1 MCSMDGQFGV
11 RMSFKESFEVDVC
24 HQVLRGEIPAKL
36 AALKMNKSYRQTLRI
51 IDKVR
56 LKGIIGIKHGNFGR
70 EPFNKSDQE
79 FTSKILNLY
88 ASEYFDF
95 NMTHFLELLK
105 KDHGYDIPYETFRSW
120 AHEINHVKRKHRK
133 RKKAHPLRTRLARV
147 GMMIQMDGSHH
158 DWFGTG
164 FKSVLIGCI
173 DDATSECIYAEFF
186 PAEDRIS
193 VMTVIQRVFEKYGV
207 PELVY
212 VDQAA
217 AHGKA
222 GIFRKFSGWQDHI
235 TDLERT
241 LYQFGSRMIFATS
254 PQGKGRIER
263 MWNTFQDRLIPE
275 IRRAKIKN
283 IPRANEYLLN
293 HYIPDHNRK
302 FSVMPADTESSWRKL
317 TDAKLQNL
325 DQSFYMQEFRKIFPG
340 EIISMGGIKYVLEH
354 DFGFSLEGKQIE
366 IRTYLD
372 CKQKL
377 FYAGREVIIKNEKIV
392 FRSVA

>member
-1 MCSMDGQFGV
+1 MDGQIGV

-36 AALKMNKSYRQTLRI
+36 AALKINKSYRQTLRI
-51 IDKVR
+51 IDRVR
-56 LKGIIGIKHGNFGR
+56 LKGILGIKHGNFGKV
-70 EPFNKSDQE
+70 PFNKSNINFKE
-79 FTSKILNLY
+79 KILSLY
-88 ASEYFDF
+88 KADYFDF
-95 NMTHFLELLK
+95 NMTHFLEVLK
-105 KDHGYDIPYETFRSW
+105 KEHGHCIPYETFRLW
-120 AHEINHVKRKHRK
+120 AHEVNHVKRKHRK
-133 RKKAHPLRTRLARV
+133 RKKAHPLRVRLVRP

-193 VMTVIQRVFEKYGV
+193 VMTVLQRVFEKYGV
-207 PELVY
+207 PELLY

-241 LYQFGSRMIFATS
+241 LYQHGGRMIFATS
-254 PQGKGRIER
+254 PQGKGRVER

-275 IRRAKIKN
+275 LRRANVKN

-302 FSVMPADTESSWRKL
+302 FSVMPADPASSWKKL
-317 TDAKLQNL
+317 SIEKIQNL

-340 EIISMGGIKYVLEH
+340 EVISMGGTKYILEH

-372 CKQKL
+372 CRQKL
-377 FYAGREVIIKNEKIV
+377 FYADREVVIKHEKIV
-392 FRSVA
+392 FRSAA